1 MPENAKLGMRY
12 EWRTQQ
18 PGGASVIGDF
28 WLAPGRT
35 GSPDH
40 INPLFTEHVTVR
52 SGVAEFRCGDKR
64 WNEDAGAHVEL
75 PAGVPHNFRNVGDTE
90 LHVEVE
96 IRPPGEYPA
105 FLDAMFERGGP
116 TTKNGTPLNPL
127 RAAVIADRYRDAI
140 YLTNSPI
147 WLQRR
152 LTLVFAWIGR
162 RFGYR
167 P

>member
-1 MPENAKLGMRY
+1 MDAYRPAGERDPRGCARPWSNAARFSAGARLRHALAAGGLRGLPCQVLSARAILARMPENAKLGMRY

-105 FLDAMFERGGP
+105 FL
-116 TTKNGTPLNPL
+116 
-127 RAAVIADRYRDAI
+127 
-140 YLTNSPI
+140 
-147 WLQRR
+147 
-152 LTLVFAWIGR
+152 
-162 RFGYR
+162 
-167 P
+167 